1 MSLPSGNR
9 VLSPNPHNPRNVFH
23 NFEKLPT
30 ELRVRI
36 WRLSIPI
43 KRIVKIR
50 DFTGFEQDLF
60 PEGDRLRVLQ
70 KIPAV
75 LHTNQESRTETMKYY
90 TTPFSTRL
98 KQPLYFN
105 FSRDVLVFDGESS
118 CWEFLDFFNYWSEDI
133 HDIRRKSDWQRI
145 KSELR
150 HLIIGDSA
158 IIPFSSQ
165 TYALLAEFSQL
176 DSLVL
181 PYFDSS
187 LWRLHRW
194 PGLPLGIAWRILQR
208 EWLKKRVE
216 NGRSGRNAGF
226 VGQLIPAA
234 MEDIEYMK
242 GLSDIYNIPLLDS
255 IDYSS
260 WLHAIDGKRELEWRP
275 WPAPTEIK
283 FLHSEEIKRFILEL
297 EMREI

>member
-9 VLSPNPHNPRNVFH
+9 ALSPNPHNPGNIFH
-23 NFEKLPT
+23 KFEDLHT

-36 WRLSIPI
+36 WRMSMPI
-43 KRIVKIR
+43 NRIIKIR
-50 DFTGFEQDLF
+50 DLTGFEQDVF
-60 PEGDRLRVLQ
+60 PEEDRLRVLQ

-75 LHTNQESRTETMKYY
+75 LHTNQESREEMLKYY
-90 TTPFSTRL
+90 ITPLSTRL

-118 CWEFLDFFNYWSEDI
+118 CWEFLDFFNYWYEEVDDSQ
-133 HDIRRKSDWQRI
+133 KMSDWQII

-150 HLIIGDSA
+150 HLIVGDSA
-158 IIPFSSQ
+158 IIPFSPQ

-181 PYFDSS
+181 PRFDSS
-187 LWRLHRW
+187 LWRLHNW
-194 PGLPLGIAWRILQR
+194 PGLPQGIAWRILQR
-208 EWLKKRVE
+208 EWLKKREGDERSEVE
-216 NGRSGRNAGF
+216 GF
-226 VGQLIPAA
+226 DARLIPAA
-234 MEDIEYMK
+234 MEDIRYMRE
-242 GLSDIYNIPLLDS
+242 LSDVHDIPFLES

-260 WLHAIDGKRELEWRP
+260 WLHAINGKRELEWRP

-283 FLHSEEIKRFILEL
+283 FLDSEGIKRLILKL
-297 EMREI
+297 EMRET

>member
-1 MSLPSGNR
+1 MSLQSKNR
-9 VLSPNPHNPRNVFH
+9 VLSPNHHNPGTVFH
-23 NFEKLPT
+23 KFEKLPT
-30 ELRVRI
+30 ELRLRI

-50 DFTGFEQDLF
+50 DLTGFEQDCF
-60 PEGDRLRVLQ
+60 PEEDQLRVLQ
-70 KIPAV
+70 TIPAV
-75 LHTNQESRTETMKYY
+75 FHTNQESRTETVKFY
-90 TTPFSTRL
+90 TTPLSTRL

-105 FSRDVLVFDGESS
+105 LTRDVLVFDGESS
-118 CWEFLDFFNYWSEDI
+118 CWKFLDFFNYWSEEICDI
-133 HDIRRKSDWQRI
+133 QRMSDWQRI

-150 HLIIGDSA
+150 HMVIGDSA

-181 PYFDSS
+181 PHFDSS
-187 LWRLHRW
+187 LWRLHHW

-216 NGRSGRNAGF
+216 EGRSERNEGF
-226 VGQLIPAA
+226 VEQLIPAV
-234 MEDIEYMK
+234 MEDIEYMR
-242 GLSDIYNIPLLDS
+242 GLSDIYDIPLLES

-260 WLHAIDGKRELEWRP
+260 WLQAIDGKRELQWKP
-275 WPAPTEIK
+275 WPAPTEIR
-283 FLHSEEIKRFILEL
+283 FLDSGELRRFMFEL
-297 EMREI
+297 EMGEI